1 MDNSILVPQ
10 WAFIELEKPT
20 RNGLVYSI
28 VNNKN
33 LSSFENL
40 SYFENL
46 SDPLYLST
54 FEVWRDWRTDS
65 AANGF
70 KSLSCYS
77 QLKKENQ
84 MVSVM
89 VSFWL

>member
-33 LSSFENL
+33 LS
-40 SYFENL
+40 YFENL

-54 FEVWRDWRTDS
+54 FEVWRDSVSEW
-65 AANGF
+65 
-70 KSLSCYS
+70 LSD
-77 QLKKENQ
+77 QRL
-84 MVSVM
+84 
-89 VSFWL
+89 

>member
-33 LSSFENL
+33 LS
-40 SYFENL
+40 YFENL

-65 AANGF
+65 VANGF

-84 MVSVM
+84 MVRVM

>member
-40 SYFENL
+40 SSYENLSSFENL

-54 FEVWRDWRTDS
+54 FEVWREWVTDS
-65 AANGF
+65 VTNGC

-77 QLKKENQ
+77 QLINKAKN
-84 MVSVM
+84 V
-89 VSFWL
+89 L